1 MLQPPIPEELGRAF
15 AARTALGRGLSARRL
30 RGRDLTQPFSGARAL
45 ARTSDPAESADEH
58 PAELERRAAL
68 QRAGDYAVVMPS
80 NQFFSHETAALMW
93 GIPLPYL
100 RDIDPHVSTFAP
112 VRHPRMGGVHGHE
125 TTRRLCKVVQHPEF
139 GVTVT
144 DPATTWAMLASV
156 LRDPYDLVAAGD
168 AVVRIP
174 RMPGGFDVDLGEALA
189 PVAALRAAVAAG
201 RRIGR
206 PALREALPRLR
217 AGASS
222 RPETWCRLQIV
233 DAGLPE
239 PMIDVDVYSDLGMFI
254 GCVDLA
260 YPELKIA
267 IEYEGDQHRT
277 SPEQWQRD
285 IDKHE
290 QLASAGWRVIRVSRV
305 HVIGPE
311 PVLVHRLRAVL
322 VARDEDPPSP

>member
-1 MLQPPIPEELGRAF
+1 MPQPPIPEELGRAF
-15 AARTALGRGLSARRL
+15 AARTALGHGLSARRL
-30 RGRDLTQPFSGARAL
+30 RAPDLARPFHGARAL
-45 ARTSDPAESADEH
+45 VHPQDARQISDEH
-58 PAELERRAAL
+58 PADTRRRAAL
-68 QRAGDYAVVMPS
+68 QRAAEYAVVMAS

-93 GIPLPYL
+93 GVPLPNI
-100 RDIDPHVSTFAP
+100 RDLDPHVSSFGP
-112 VRHPRMGGVHGHE
+112 VRHPRTRGVHGHE
-125 TTRRLCKVVQHPEF
+125 TSHALCRVVRHPEL
-139 GVTVT
+139 GVAIA
-144 DPATTWAMLASV
+144 DPATTWAMLGSV

-174 RMPGGFDVDLGEALA
+174 RMPGGFDADLGEALA
-189 PVAALRAAVAAG
+189 PISALSTAVAAG
-201 RRIGR
+201 RRRGR

-217 AGASS
+217 TGASS
-222 RPETWCRLQIV
+222 RPESWCRLLII

-239 PMIDVDVYSDLGMFI
+239 PEIDVDVYTHTGMFI

-290 QLASAGWRVIRVSRV
+290 QLGLAGWRVIRVSRA
-305 HVIGPE
+305 HVFGEAPL
-311 PVLVHRLRAVL
+311 LVRRLRAVL
-322 VARDEDPPSP
+322 ATRG